1 MPDVEH
7 EHVWED
13 GRCECGEIY
22 EEDDFSG
29 ATEGDR

>member
-1 MPDVEH
+1 MEYIDHLIEMEEAKYEPEPKV
-7 EHVWED
+7 
-13 GRCECGEIY
+13 